1 MQKLEVY
8 LIFLGWTEAN
18 KILDEEIRQFSRSQN
33 RFFLGEKVDPVS
45 FFK

>member
-33 RFFLGEKVDPVS
+33 RFFVKKVDPVK